1 MLLDEVGTGTD
12 PAQGAALGVAL
23 LQALVKGGQRG
34 SGFTMAT
41 THHRSI
47 SKVLLDLISVMRIFS
62 SRLDVSKRSFVAIA
76 MMEQLFIDA
85 ERSLIYMLR

>member
-1 MLLDEVGTGTD
+1 MMMQGVRQETQGKSLVLLDEVGTGTD

-41 THHRSI
+41 THHR
-47 SKVLLDLISVMRIFS
+47 
-62 SRLDVSKRSFVAIA
+62 
-76 MMEQLFIDA
+76 
-85 ERSLIYMLR
+85 

>member
-41 THHRSI
+41 THHRQALFADI
-47 SKVLLDLISVMRIFS
+47 SLFQRCCDLPYDCSQYFKNSYIMHI
-62 SRLDVSKRSFVAIA
+62 VS
-76 MMEQLFIDA
+76 QN
-85 ERSLIYMLR
+85 